1 MLSILFPLTALNL
14 SAFVMFALSSFST
27 YRELLGRAPTANI
40 GNTLKVAAAMI
51 LFSSLWLCVSSKS
64 WGLGLLLWFGN
75 MTMTALLVALLL
87 TLRDELKRKQQR
99 SSPPP

>member
-1 MLSILFPLTALNL
+1 MESILLPLTALNL

-27 YRELLGRAPTANI
+27 YRELLGRAPTE
-40 GNTLKVAAAMI
+40 NTGKALKMAAAI
-51 LFSSLWLCVSSKS
+51 LLTGALWLCVASKS

-87 TLRDELKRKQQR
+87 TLRDELKRKPKR
-99 SSPPP
+99 R